1 MVEKRLLRMT
11 AHDLKSGGYD
21 KAVIAIGSTESHG
34 EHLPYGTDTLVA
46 EHLAEAVAE
55 RVEGL
60 LVLPSLPFGMSV
72 HYASFPIAITLTT
85 ETLIRVMRDIL
96 DSLLAHGILR
106 LLIVNGHDGNIPAI
120 EAATREFRVEHPEM
134 RVAVLEAW
142 WVTAAELLP
151 EDTFE
156 AWGGLGHG
164 GEGETSMMLAVEP
177 GLVDL
182 ERAKGIIPDLPEHV
196 QLKWTF
202 DELTPYAA
210 TGDPTKATLEK
221 GEMMRDALVDCLVSF
236 IEEMDGKDWEIG
248 RKA

>member
-11 AHDLKSGGYD
+11 AYDLKTGDYD
-21 KAVIAIGSTESHG
+21 KAVLAVGSTESHG

-46 EHLAEAVAE
+46 EHLAEAVAD

-72 HYASFPIAITLTT
+72 HYASFPVAITLTT
-85 ETLIRVMRDIL
+85 ETLIRVLREIL
-96 DSLLAHGILR
+96 ESLLAHGILR

-134 RVAVLEAW
+134 KVAALEAW
-142 WVTAAELLP
+142 WVTAADLLP
-151 EDTFE
+151 EGTFE

-177 GLVDL
+177 GLVNMG
-182 ERAKGIIPDLPEHV
+182 RAKGTIPDLPEHV

-202 DELTPYAA
+202 DELTSYAA
-210 TGDPTKATLEK
+210 TGDPTKATERK
-221 GEMMRDALVDCLVSF
+221 GVMMRDALVECIISF
-236 IEEMDGKDWEIG
+236 IEEMDGRGWEI
-248 RKA
+248 